1 MYEMHAPDTGLVS
14 ELGKTIYKS
23 KIRRQKNILNAQRK
37 DFDFQNSKDLNI
49 CFSIKIMRTW

>member
-37 DFDFQNSKDLNI
+37 DFDFQNSKV
-49 CFSIKIMRTW
+49 KT